1 MNPNGHRVVPVCD
14 RFVVQLG
21 LRQIQVF
28 IIIYTKVLDIGFF
41 LLGYLDFQKLAVTR
55 ILYEKIKSKY
65 QFLCYQFFDFL
76 EFYQVFLLG

>member
-41 LLGYLDFQKLAVTR
+41 FTR
-55 ILYEKIKSKY
+55 IFRFSKIG
-65 QFLCYQFFDFL
+65 CY
-76 EFYQVFLLG
+76 